1 VRAIGRV
8 PGVKKGRSGNVHPA
22 TRTFQGIRIAVN
34 DELGAIE
41 DAIPAAID
49 ALAPGGRLGVISF
62 HSLEDKIVKDIFR
75 ERAGRAPPPDE
86 GPVSAWAPQVR
97 SIHWSPYDRVGVVNA
112 VP

>member
-1 VRAIGRV
+1 
-8 PGVKKGRSGNVHPA
+8 VHPA

-75 ERAGRAPPPDE
+75 ERAGRAPDE